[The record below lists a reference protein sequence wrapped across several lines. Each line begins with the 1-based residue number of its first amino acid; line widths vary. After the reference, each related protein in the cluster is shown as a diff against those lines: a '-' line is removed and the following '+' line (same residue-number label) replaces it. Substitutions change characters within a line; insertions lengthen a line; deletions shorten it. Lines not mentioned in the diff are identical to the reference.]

1 MAAPKGRPKVLAAR
15 AGEHHK
21 AGASGTSDTFERIWD
36 EAGHHVLPWGRRFV
50 QRSRAV
56 QAATIGFAFAVTVV
70 WVLGILGHVQP
81 LAVAG
86 WWAAWSVFEVFMRIN
101 CKRSIREGP
110 LLRRIRRNASAPQIA
125 FYVLTKNVLVGG
137 LLFLIMSAAGGPA

>member
-15 AGEHHK
+15 AGEHGK
-21 AGASGTSDTFERIWD
+21 AGPTGAADTFERIWD
-36 EAGHHVLPWGRRFV
+36 EAGHHVLPWGRRFF

-56 QAATIGFAFAVTVV
+56 QAAAIAFAFAVTVV

-86 WWAAWSVFEVFMRIN
+86 WWAAWSLFEVFMRIN
-101 CKRSIREGP
+101 CKPSIREGP
-110 LLRRIRRNASAPQIA
+110 LLRRIRRNASASQLA

-137 LLFLIMSAAGGPA
+137 LLFLIMLAASGPG